1 MPRMA
6 ALFKSHT
13 WEDLKMLAKN
23 NETMTDAI
31 STIYD
36 ITQDTLLR
44 EQIRAREERLALDKR
59 LQMEADAMRQK
70 IDNLQAEKDA
80 MSKRIAE
87 LEAQLRD
94 SQSTDKSA
102 NNITRDALCSASLV
116 FVIYNSKIF
125 SYTL

>member
-1 MPRMA
+1 
-6 ALFKSHT
+6 
-13 WEDLKMLAKN
+13 MLAKN
-23 NETMTDAI
+23 NETMTDAF

-80 MSKRIAE
+80 MAKRIAE

-94 SQSTDKSA
+94 SQSTDK
-102 NNITRDALCSASLV
+102 
-116 FVIYNSKIF
+116 
-125 SYTL
+125 

>member
-1 MPRMA
+1 
-6 ALFKSHT
+6 
-13 WEDLKMLAKN
+13 MLAKN

-80 MSKRIAE
+80 MAKRIAE

-94 SQSTDKSA
+94 STSTDK
-102 NNITRDALCSASLV
+102 
-116 FVIYNSKIF
+116 
-125 SYTL
+125 

>member
-1 MPRMA
+1 
-6 ALFKSHT
+6 
-13 WEDLKMLAKN
+13 MLAKN

-36 ITQDTLLR
+36 MTQDTLLL

-80 MSKRIAE
+80 MAKRIAE

-94 SQSTDKSA
+94 SQSTDK
-102 NNITRDALCSASLV
+102 
-116 FVIYNSKIF
+116 
-125 SYTL
+125 

>member
-1 MPRMA
+1 MPRRA

-44 EQIRAREERLALDKR
+44 EQIRAREERLALDKH

-80 MSKRIAE
+80 MAKRIAE

-94 SQSTDKSA
+94 STSTDK
-102 NNITRDALCSASLV
+102 
-116 FVIYNSKIF
+116 
-125 SYTL
+125 

>member
-23 NETMTDAI
+23 NETMTDAF

-80 MSKRIAE
+80 MAKRIAE

-94 SQSTDKSA
+94 SQSTDK
-102 NNITRDALCSASLV
+102 
-116 FVIYNSKIF
+116 
-125 SYTL
+125 

>member
-13 WEDLKMLAKN
+13 WEALKMLAKN

-80 MSKRIAE
+80 MAEQHANDLRLIEELKKE
-87 LEAQLRD
+87 LETLR
-94 SQSTDKSA
+94 KA
-102 NNITRDALCSASLV
+102 
-116 FVIYNSKIF
+116 
-125 SYTL
+125 